1 MLERFNV
8 GRLKVPLLV
17 LLGIVFGFGE
27 AFASDWSDLVR
38 KAKAKYANFD
48 NEVKDMTMVQEMK
61 IVTPEG
67 EMTSE
72 MKMMRKGE
80 KYRVATKMSMPNMPK
95 GMGGMETI
103 IISDGKETWTISSF
117 AGKKKLPKEDEV
129 KHEGNLGWWDSF
141 SKEAEIA
148 GSEKIGGRDCY
159 IVKFS
164 KEAES
169 YITRVWIDKNE
180 LFLVK
185 IESKGD
191 KGGTTTMLYSDFRKI
206 KGNWEIPYETEIFSD
221 DKLVS
226 TMTMKSIEIN
236 KGLSDD
242 LFDPDKVEVKGMDM
256 QEMMKMMQQGGK

>member
-1 MLERFNV
+1 MLK
-8 GRLKVPLLV
+8 GYSKIGLKVLV
-17 LLGIVFGFGE
+17 LVLSSMAFFSSQV
-27 AFASDWSDLVR
+27 FASDWTNLIG
-38 KAKAKYANFD
+38 KAEAKYANF
-48 NEVKDMTMVQEMK
+48 NKEVKDMTMVQEMK

-80 KYRVATKMSMPNMPK
+80 KYRVVTKMSMPNMPK
-95 GMGGMETI
+95 GMGEMETI
-103 IISDGKETWTISSF
+103 IISDGKDTWMISSF
-117 AGKKKLPKEDEV
+117 AGKQKLPEGDEV
-129 KHEGNLGWWDSF
+129 KHQGNLGWWDSF
-141 SKEAEIA
+141 SKEAEIT
-148 GSEKIGGRDCY
+148 GSETIKGRDCY
-159 IVKFS
+159 VVKF
-164 KEAES
+164 KEEAES

-185 IESKGD
+185 SESKGD
-191 KGGTTTMLYSDFRKI
+191 KGGTMTMLYSDFRKI
-206 KGNWEIPYETEIFSD
+206 KGNWEMPYETEIFSD

-256 QEMMKMMQQGGK
+256 QEMMKMMQKGG